1 MKFSIAV
8 RLLYNSGV
16 PRIAIEEARNLNVP
30 LYIYRD
36 ASGIYDLSNITY
48 KILRKKNEKSI
59 FTPIFTFITSLYAS
73 NRGKDATVDL
83 DLIIKA
89 AKIIKGPA
97 LFHDQFAGITGYIR
111 KLYYGEDYALYIHE
125 TALPLKEFKRLF
137 TNFVEKQVLKKS
149 KVIITNSEKNRKIL
163 KDYGFNA
170 KVVVPGCYPA
180 PILPNER
187 ERIILAVATWDP
199 SRKLEWYGKVA
210 RALSTKAKIIIA
222 GTWTREDTKREFIKK
237 FGNHVKIIENLTDDE
252 LRLLYLKASVLIRFG
267 FSNERGPGMGVIEA
281 LCNGTPVVVE
291 EELGSSDLITDGVEG
306 YRVKDVEDAIQKVE
320 IILENPLYYSK
331 NAWSKGK
338 ELSWLNHAKK
348 LKEILEEKFD
358 I

>member
-149 KVIITNSEKNRKIL
+149 KVIITNSEKI
-163 KDYGFNA
+163 
-170 KVVVPGCYPA
+170 
-180 PILPNER
+180 
-187 ERIILAVATWDP
+187 
-199 SRKLEWYGKVA
+199 GK
-210 RALSTKAKIIIA
+210 
-222 GTWTREDTKREFIKK
+222 
-237 FGNHVKIIENLTDDE
+237 
-252 LRLLYLKASVLIRFG
+252 YLK
-267 FSNERGPGMGVIEA
+267 
-281 LCNGTPVVVE
+281 
-291 EELGSSDLITDGVEG
+291 ITDLTL
-306 YRVKDVEDAIQKVE
+306 R
-320 IILENPLYYSK
+320 
-331 NAWSKGK
+331 
-338 ELSWLNHAKK
+338 
-348 LKEILEEKFD
+348 
-358 I
+358 